1 MHVCFREC
9 GVCIQCAWVFTLRI
23 KSTCFQDDT
32 LASVLWLL
40 HCCYFF
46 SSPEDQ
52 LYQVM
57 WHKNVNS
64 FICYDQVTENLSHAS
79 VVLQYKTTF
88 WVKAG
93 ETALL
98 VSCVTAKLQ
107 MLLIGIIFCTIQ
119 WEGHVV
125 TLTDE
130 WIVCV
135 FVCVPT
141 RCTIFVWKKVWRRL
155 LKNECSLKFEKW
167 SPVDLYFKIIVL
179 CEPHVS
185 LTGHW

>member
-93 ETALL
+93 ETAFL
-98 VSCVTAKLQ
+98 VSCYCKNSNAINRYNILHYLVRRSCRDSYWW
-107 MLLIGIIFCTIQ
+107 MDC
-119 WEGHVV
+119 
-125 TLTDE
+125 
-130 WIVCV
+130 VCV
-135 FVCVPT
+135 CVCTYKMYYICMEEGVE
-141 RCTIFVWKKVWRRL
+141 KVVKEWMQ
-155 LKNECSLKFEKW
+155 S
-167 SPVDLYFKIIVL
+167 
-179 CEPHVS
+179 
-185 LTGHW
+185 